1 LQNKITDE
9 RRHRENAEEELVTRL
24 NEMIESIRS
33 EIEYERQTRLKAEE
47 SLLSLLEDSMHRLK

>member
-1 LQNKITDE
+1 
-9 RRHRENAEEELVTRL
+9 
-24 NEMIESIRS
+24 MIESIRG